1 MNGAMIVKDNIDLGF
16 TAAAPSNWT
25 EVLVLNPDA
34 VRPLGDIRA
43 RRLRVRPV
51 SHVRLRLLDRDAF
64 DRAIRES
71 VAWLSRRAHASIPES
86 AFRGEP
92 FSTSGRAGANP
103 AETVRVQESGAQY
116 WALRLAYPDESVP
129 QRDWVSEI
137 VICRSN
143 GVVDAEIRLTN
154 VTKGEDAPY
163 TPTIPGL
170 ASQLLSR
177 FSAELDRRHISEQPW
192 SVGPHDSSELLD
204 FLKDSK
210 RESPIVAVSS
220 DAREPSA
227 ELAASISKRLAA
239 SAHIVVLNSDTSW
252 ILTNTF
258 GKLNSVFHGG
268 IRIYWSGFGLVGDSP
283 YRHRLWLGGS
293 WLSSDE
299 LLDDL
304 SNEVLP
310 KSVGADTRRFT
321 LPRFEQLRAE
331 AAATVIT
338 PAASTG
344 TDLVAEMR
352 SQISRLEQENAKLR
366 SGGDEDRAALDQL
379 LLESVERQATVEA
392 ERDAAY
398 REAIGLRYRIR
409 TLESATALSSGKSI
423 EDEPLREMAEI
434 EQWAAQHLGGRIVL
448 LPRAIRETESYPFE
462 DPKKFGEA
470 LLLIRDYY
478 VPMRRGEIER
488 EKYQEALRQ
497 AQLYESLCF
506 DDRSSIKGFPEYR
519 INYKGRPH
527 WMERHFKYRTGY
539 DPTNMFR
546 LYYIWDEE
554 EQVVVVGHMPSHLDN
569 KKTN

>member
-1 MNGAMIVKDNIDLGF
+1 M
-16 TAAAPSNWT
+16 
-25 EVLVLNPDA
+25 
-34 VRPLGDIRA
+34 
-43 RRLRVRPV
+43 
-51 SHVRLRLLDRDAF
+51 HLRLLDRDAF

-71 VAWLSRRAHASIPES
+71 VAWLSRRAHASIPDS

-92 FSTSGRAGANP
+92 FSTGSRAGANP
-103 AETVRVQESGAQY
+103 AETVKVQYLGAQY
-116 WALRLAYPDESVP
+116 WALRLAFPDEGVP
-129 QRDWVSEI
+129 QRDWVSEV

-143 GVVDAEIRLTN
+143 NVVDTEIRLTN

-163 TPTIPGL
+163 TPTVPGL
-170 ASQLLSR
+170 ASQFLSR
-177 FSAELDRRHISEQPW
+177 FSAELDRRHISERPW
-192 SVGPHDSSELLD
+192 SVGPYDSPELLD
-204 FLKDSK
+204 LLTDAK
-210 RESPIVAVSS
+210 RESPIVAISS
-220 DAREPSA
+220 NASDPTEDLSG
-227 ELAASISKRLAA
+227 SISKRLAA

-252 ILTNTF
+252 VLTNKF

-268 IRIYWSGFGLVGDSP
+268 IRIYWPGFGMAGDSP

-293 WLSSDE
+293 WLSLEE

-304 SNEVLP
+304 ANEVLP
-310 KSVGADTRRFT
+310 KSVGADTRRLI

-344 TDLVAEMR
+344 AGLIAEMR
-352 SQISRLEQENAKLR
+352 SRILGLEQENAKLR
-366 SGGDEDRAALDQL
+366 SGADEDRAALDQL
-379 LLESVERQATVEA
+379 LLEAVERQTTVEV

-398 REAIGLRYRIR
+398 REAVGLRYRIR
-409 TLESATALSSGKSI
+409 TLESATTLSSGKSI
-423 EDEPLREMAEI
+423 EDKPLKDMADI

-462 DPKKFGEA
+462 DPKRFGEA
-470 LLLIRDYY
+470 LLLIRDFY
-478 VPMRRGEIER
+478 VPMRRGEVER
-488 EKYQEALRQ
+488 ENYQEALQQ
-497 AQLYESLCF
+497 AQLHESLCF

-539 DPTNMFR
+539 DPTSMFR
-546 LYYIWDEE
+546 IYYIWDEE
-554 EQVVVVGHMPSHLDN
+554 EQVIVVGHMPSHLDN